1 MNTKYLLLTVATV
14 ALVSACS
21 DDEFQ
26 GTSTK
31 VVGNDHIV
39 ASLGNDTRTQLS
51 TDDNAA
57 VLWSKNDAISVFTST
72 TSTTDNSNTTTT
84 LAPNATAYTL
94 DGNGGESTG
103 TFSGVL
109 SDGATKVAALFPYDK
124 DATIAAS
131 GSNYKISTTLKS
143 EISFK
148 ADSTNFLNG
157 APMVAEFTAGSNA
170 VTFYNPGAIV
180 DITVKN
186 VTKDYDYI
194 ILKSVGE
201 GAPKLN
207 GAVEIT
213 TGDAPTMTVASTNES
228 STTSTNDPGTSTM
241 ISWTTTNDTQDI
253 RAIFP
258 VPTGTYNLEAYLGKS
273 SNSTSDAN
281 SEKLVLALGS
291 KTIEASTRY
300 GRTVILDQVTGSFA
314 KAAQNAAEA
323 TEILADEKD
332 GLVSAVVVEA
342 IAASDASKTITL
354 PANQTTETATPV
366 SLTLNSVEANTAV
379 AVNGKTADG
388 TSVAK
393 EVTIAAAGAVSGS
406 TAAEIEKLT
415 LTLGSSVV
423 TLTTVGEDK
432 TVKYKEVVLD
442 ADNSVLKLGTGV
454 TVEKVTV
461 NTGSE
466 VSIAEGATLSDA
478 ALATDATKAAIYYAA
493 TDPNISVDNISV
505 YPQAVYDLKHLTTGT
520 YELTSDITVKDP
532 IVLTNTITL
541 DLKGKTIKKSAGTDA
556 ALVID
561 GENVTVKIEDSGSTK
576 GSITVS
582 GCNAA
587 VSATNK
593 GAVEIGDVTL
603 KGGVHSVL
611 ADNEGKV
618 TLNKTTISGTSSQPI
633 YAENKGEIVITD
645 GSYSNLT
652 DKVEVVLVTGNSKFT
667 MNGGTINSTSS
678 EGPAVRVSNGSTG
691 IIEGTISAA
700 QYALYVFENDKN
712 YGGTNVTIQ
721 GSAKL
726 SSSAKH
732 CVNVIPLSANKTDY
746 GKDRNVNRYPV
757 VLTVKDNAS
766 IETTAGTT
774 TLSTG
779 EVDGYYAVTGNGTA
793 HNTEINIEGGT
804 ITSSYVGLYHP
815 QIGTLKISGGTIE
828 GVYGGVEIRAGE
840 LNLTG
845 GEIKATTKNA
855 AQSYTNS
862 NGNTTTGAALA
873 IAHYAY
879 GDTDANGQAL
889 ANPTLAVNIPASS
902 TAKLTGPSALFESNP
917 NNTEDAASKVTISVA
932 GGEFNGKISSVD
944 VKDFIMGGTFS
955 DMASAVPYATGTAS
969 AAASITLSADQTV
982 TSLSSL
988 FSGKKKLIVD
998 LGTNKITVNA
1008 TVTDQLAPKAIDGN
1022 ATSTTNYGSLE
1033 FKNGTIEYPG
1043 EYTGNWALFI
1053 NEGQLTLDG
1062 ITFNAKGW
1070 NTAIGA
1076 QKDFVKLV
1084 AKNSVISGAYFSI
1097 ASNASNGGVT
1107 YGKNAKME
1115 FENTKFIST
1124 ETGFMNNVE
1133 ATISFKGCTFQG
1145 NHQGALL
1152 RVGTFSFSGANTI
1165 FLKPTLS
1172 TTHSECKNSTTWGT
1186 GNAAAF
1192 APLVIGNRHAESV
1205 TTSSYPYA
1213 TSVTFG
1219 TGTDDATTVK
1229 MAAIG
1234 ADTTSYATS
1243 FPGVYV
1249 AANSASGQGVTISG
1263 LSHLYKDSSVAP
1275 TDGKDIVYYIP
1286 SGGTSNIKVDNVD
1299 VTSST
1304 STTLST
1310 QSSSSN

>member
-57 VLWSKNDAISVFTST
+57 VLWSKNDALSVFTS

-84 LAPNATAYTL
+84 LAQNATAYTL
-94 DGNGGESTG
+94 SGNGGESTG

-157 APMVAEFTAGSNA
+157 APMVAVFTAGSND
-170 VTFYNPGAIV
+170 VTFQNPGAIV

-186 VTKDYDYI
+186 VTTDYDYI
-194 ILKSVGE
+194 VLKSVGTS
-201 GAPKLN
+201 APNLN

-213 TGDAPTMTVASTNES
+213 TGDAPAMTLATGNSGS
-228 STTSTNDPGTSTM
+228 TSTK
-241 ISWTTTNDTQDI
+241 ISWTASATQDI

-273 SNSTSDAN
+273 GSDN
-281 SEKLVLALGS
+281 TTSEKLVLALGS
-291 KTIEASTRY
+291 KTIEANTRY
-300 GRTVILDQVTGSFA
+300 GRTVMLDQVTGSFA
-314 KAAQNAAEA
+314 KAAKNAAEA
-323 TEILADEKD
+323 TSVLADEKD

-354 PANQTTETATPV
+354 PANQTTATATPV
-366 SLTLNSVEANTAV
+366 SLTLNSVEATEI
-379 AVNGKTADG
+379 AVNGTTADG
-388 TSVAK
+388 TSVAG

-406 TAAEIEKLT
+406 AAAEIEKLT

-423 TLTTVGEDK
+423 TLTTVGEGK

-454 TVEKVTV
+454 TVDKVTV

-466 VSIAEGATLSDA
+466 VSIAEGATLSGA
-478 ALATDATKAAIYYAA
+478 ALATDATKATIYYAA
-493 TDPNISVDNISV
+493 TDPNISVENISV

-532 IVLTNTITL
+532 IVLTNSITL
-541 DLKGKTIKKSAGTDA
+541 DLKGKKITKSEGTDA

-561 GENVTVKIEDSGSTK
+561 GENVVVKITDSETTK

-593 GAVEIGDVTL
+593 GAVEIGAVALT
-603 KGGVHSVL
+603 GGVHSVL

-633 YAENKGEIVITD
+633 YAENKGKIVITD
-645 GSYSNLT
+645 GTYSNPTT
-652 DKVEVVLVTGNSKFT
+652 DGIEVVLVTGVSNFT

-678 EGPAVRVSNGSTG
+678 SGPAVRVSNGSTG

-712 YGGTNVTIQ
+712 YEGTNVTIQ
-721 GSAKL
+721 GSAEL

-732 CVNVIPLSANKTDY
+732 CVNVIPLSTNKADY
-746 GKDRNVNRYPV
+746 GKDRNKDRQPV
-757 VLTVKDNAS
+757 VLTVTGNAS

-774 TLSTG
+774 TLSSG

-793 HNTEINIEGGT
+793 HNTTINIQGGT
-804 ITSSYVGLYHP
+804 IKSSYVGLYHP
-815 QIGTLKISGGTIE
+815 QIGTLNISGGTIE

-845 GEIKATTKNA
+845 GEIKATKTDEEAK
-855 AQSYTNS
+855 SYTNS

-879 GDTDANGQAL
+879 GDTDANSQAL

-902 TAKLTGPSALFESNP
+902 TAKLTGPAALFESNP
-917 NNTEDAASKVTISVA
+917 NATTDAASKVTISVA
-932 GGEFNGKISSVD
+932 GGTFNGKISSVD
-944 VKDFIMGGTFS
+944 VKDFIMGGKFS

-969 AAASITLSADQTV
+969 AAASITLSANQTV

-988 FSGKKKLIVD
+988 FSDRKNLIVD

-1008 TVTDQLAPKAIDGN
+1008 TGTDQLAPKAIDGN

-1033 FKNGTIEYPG
+1033 FKNGTIEY
-1043 EYTGNWALFI
+1043 TGDHSNNWALFI

-1062 ITFNAKGW
+1062 ITFNATGW
-1070 NTAIGA
+1070 STAIGA
-1076 QKDFVKLV
+1076 QKEFVKLV
-1084 AKNSVISGAYFSI
+1084 AKNSEISGLYFSI
-1097 ASNASNGGVT
+1097 ASNASGGGAV
-1107 YGKNAKME
+1107 YGKDAKME
-1115 FENTKFIST
+1115 FENTKFISK

-1133 ATISFKGCTFQG
+1133 ATISFKDCTFQG

-1152 RVGTFSFSGANTI
+1152 RGGAYTFSGTNSIILYPSN
-1165 FLKPTLS
+1165 P
-1172 TTHSECKNSTTWGT
+1172 TTHSECMNNAAWAS
-1186 GNAAAF
+1186 GNKAAF
-1192 APLVIGNRHAESV
+1192 APLVIGNREN
-1205 TTSSYPYA
+1205 SSYQYA
-1213 TSVTFG
+1213 TTITFASG
-1219 TGTDDATTVK
+1219 STTTVK
-1229 MAAIG
+1229 MASVTGTDEI
-1234 ADTTSYATS
+1234 SYAS
-1243 FPGVYV
+1243 SYPGVYV
-1249 AANSASGQGVTISG
+1249 AANSGTGIGVTITG
-1263 LSHLYKDSSVAP
+1263 LSNLYKDSSVIP
-1275 TDGKDIVYYIP
+1275 SDSKDIVYYIP
-1286 SGGTSNIKVDNVD
+1286 DGGSSNITVDGTA

-1310 QSSSSN
+1310 KTTSN